1 MKGELMEEDIYE
13 AFPHNPPHLFCPNAV
28 YLVTGGVM
36 RKWYLL
42 DTNQKK
48 KHFFYTLVERA
59 GMLGWELEA
68 WAVLPNHYHFV
79 ARAPEEAV
87 SLKSL
92 IQAVHSISSKYLNWL
107 DNTPGRR
114 VWYNYWDTCITN
126 QTSYIARLH
135 YVHTNAV
142 KHGLVERP
150 EDYPHCSYR
159 WFVRCAEQDFRRIV
173 LSQPIDRLRV
183 KDDY

>member
-1 MKGELMEEDIYE
+1 VNDEIYE
-13 AFPHNPPHLFCPNAV
+13 VYPHNPPHLFCPNDI
-28 YLVTGGVM
+28 YMVTGGVM
-36 RKWYLL
+36 RKEYLL
-42 DTNQKK
+42 DSNKK
-48 KHFFYTLVERA
+48 KAHFFRRLAEWA
-59 GMLGWELEA
+59 ELLGWELEA
-68 WAVLPNHYHFV
+68 WSVLPNHYHFV

-92 IQAVHSISSKYLNWL
+92 IQAAHSISSKYLNRL

-126 QTSYIARLH
+126 QMSYIARLH

-150 EDYPHCSYR
+150 EDYQHCS
-159 WFVRCAEQDFRRIV
+159 
-173 LSQPIDRLRV
+173 
-183 KDDY
+183 

>member
-1 MKGELMEEDIYE
+1 MNDEIYE
-13 AFPHNPPHLFCPNAV
+13 VYPHNPPHLFCPNAI
-28 YLVTGGVM
+28 YMITGGVM
-36 RKWYLL
+36 RKEYLL
-42 DTNQKK
+42 DSNKK
-48 KHFFYTLVERA
+48 KAHFFRTLAEWA
-59 GMLGWELEA
+59 ELLGWELEA
-68 WAVLPNHYHFV
+68 WSVLPNHYHFV

-92 IQAVHSISSKYLNWL
+92 IQAAHSISSKYLNRL

-142 KHGLVERP
+142 KHGLVDRP

-159 WFVRCAEQDFRRIV
+159 WFVRRAELDFRRIV
-173 LSQPIDRLRV
+173 FAQPIDKLRV